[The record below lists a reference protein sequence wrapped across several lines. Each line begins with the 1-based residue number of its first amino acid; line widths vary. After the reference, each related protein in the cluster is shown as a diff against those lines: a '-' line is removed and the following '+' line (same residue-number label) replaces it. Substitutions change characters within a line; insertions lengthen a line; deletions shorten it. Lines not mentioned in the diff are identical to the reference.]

1 MSDKN
6 NIQRTEEEFN
16 QILEDFESGKIPLD
30 QASEKYKRSIEL
42 ANTMKTH
49 LMDLKNEITVLTEDF
64 SKSSQAEN
72 TDD

>member
-42 ANTMKTH
+42 ANAMKTH

>member
-1 MSDKN
+1 MSNKN
-6 NIQRTEEEFN
+6 NIEQTIAEFN